1 MTTEGNRLMADINR
15 HGGWNA
21 LPIPTLTEVFD
32 TPAGAPRYQHV
43 HKWMKR
49 MFPRMGR
56 CEWCGSTKRQT
67 SYANARS
74 DGYTYNRADWL
85 ELCYRCHC
93 HFDGRTCRG
102 ATNGRSKLTE
112 ASVREIRRLRAE
124 GQTIVSLGQQFGVSH
139 VMISRIAR
147 GKAWTEVA

>member
-43 HKWMKR
+43 HKWM
-49 MFPRMGR
+49 
-56 CEWCGSTKRQT
+56 KRQT